1 MVKHISPTRCV
12 PASILEGKAT
22 FQSRAYIP
30 MVKGNWSNYI
40 LRDMRWDWVETK
52 HRSLENLTSLSWL
65 PLILNDISDK
75 LFPNRRRAL
84 QLIEVGGG
92 LRRPV
97 WPGTRQPSLR
107 FSTGLRARGLMAHY
121 IKQLM
126 NHLLEMKEKKVLKDI
141 KKIFAIVMSVLFFHF
156 EVRIIGM
163 EQN

>member
-1 MVKHISPTRCV
+1 MKHISPTRCV

-22 FQSRAYIP
+22 FQSRAYIT

-84 QLIEVGGG
+84 QLIEVGGPGFTSTRLARYTSAFTTVFYGIARAG
-92 LRRPV
+92 LNGSLYKTTYEP
-97 WPGTRQPSLR
+97 PSR
-107 FSTGLRARGLMAHY
+107 NER
-121 IKQLM
+121 
-126 NHLLEMKEKKVLKDI
+126 EK
-141 KKIFAIVMSVLFFHF
+141 SS
-156 EVRIIGM
+156 EGY
-163 EQN
+163 